1 MSKLMLAI
9 SNHSYM
15 LGGGE
20 YSFLDLL
27 SSLPQNWHVLAA
39 LPEEGELATRLK
51 QKGIETQI
59 IPLPSI
65 RPWNAFNALASLRT
79 CYNLCHSY
87 RPALIYANG
96 SRAALY
102 GGIVGRILKL
112 PVIWHCRIADSDI
125 LLDFILARLSSR
137 VIANSRAT
145 ANRFGTRFQ
154 SKIRVIHNGVNL
166 DWLRKVTLRPRS
178 IANHEIKII
187 LTVARVSRE
196 KRHDLV
202 ISAFERVAI
211 SNPKARL
218 ICIGSKDP
226 ADPEWWNHLQTLT
239 HRSPFS
245 NRIQWLGFCSDV
257 RPWYRSAF
265 IFVLGTENEAFGRV
279 LVEAMACGVPVVA
292 MRSGAIP
299 EIVRHGQDGLLV
311 SPGGANEM
319 ASAMSEILKNED
331 LRRHLAKSATKRAEA
346 FSLRAHVEKMVHLF
360 EDAVKN

>member
-1 MSKLMLAI
+1 MLAI
-9 SNHSYM
+9 SNHGYL

-27 SSLPQNWHVLAA
+27 PSLSQNWHVLAV

-51 QKGIETQI
+51 QKGIEPQI

-65 RPWNAFNALASLRT
+65 RPWNVFNILASLRT
-79 CYNLCHSY
+79 YSNLCHRY
-87 RPALIYANG
+87 RPVLIYANG

-112 PVIWHCRIADSDI
+112 PVIWHCRIADTDI
-125 LLDFILARLSSR
+125 LLDSILARLSSR

-145 ANRFGTRFQ
+145 ASRFGRCSQ
-154 SKIRVIHNGVNL
+154 SKLRVIYNGVNL
-166 DWLRKVTLRPRS
+166 DWLIKVPLDPP
-178 IANHEIKII
+178 NNFNNENKII
-187 LTVARVSRE
+187 LSVARVSRE
-196 KRHDLV
+196 KRHDLL
-202 ISAFERVAI
+202 ISAFERVAN
-211 SNPKARL
+211 SNPKAHL

-226 ADPEWWNHLQTLT
+226 ADPGWWDYLQTLT
-239 HRSPFS
+239 RRSPFS

-257 RPWYRSAF
+257 RPWYRNAF
-265 IFVLGTENEAFGRV
+265 MFVLGTANEAFGRV

-311 SPGGANEM
+311 TGGADEM
-319 ASAMSEILKNED
+319 ASAMSKILENEN
-331 LRRHLAKSATKRAEA
+331 LRRHLSRSAKERAKS
-346 FSLRAHVEKMVHLF
+346 FSLSAHVEQITNVFNEMVRT
-360 EDAVKN
+360 